1 MKNTYNNPQIP
12 LQAFAAGI
20 PVFEHNTAS
29 SGILQILIPT
39 SPPDHHRYKSTFLPV
54 ASHVPSAIR
63 PVFLRPIQPLQKDHN
78 TH

>member
-39 SPPDHHRYKSTFLPV
+39 SPPDHHRCKSTFSPV
-54 ASHVPSAIR
+54 ATRCPSVIH
-63 PVFLRPIQPLQKDHN
+63 PLPL
-78 TH
+78 